1 MPQYAEIQL
10 DHNTSVRLELAPVGV
25 PPQPAPAADPAD
37 SGPDLPDGIA
47 GSAPVGRASAAAS
60 ALTSEALRLT
70 LRPLGPLLQEVH
82 DSVSAIKN
90 PPQEISV
97 EFGIQIGQDLKL
109 GIVGAG
115 GHASLMVSASW
126 QLSPDSE

>member
-10 DHNTSVRLELAPVGV
+10 DPDTSVRLELAPVGV
-25 PPQPAPAADPAD
+25 PQQPIDTQGAGTDPA
-37 SGPDLPDGIA
+37 DLPDGIA
-47 GSAPVGRASAAAS
+47 GAAPVGRVGATVS
-60 ALTSEALRLT
+60 ALTSDALRFS

-97 EFGIQIGQDLKL
+97 EFGVQIGQDLKL
-109 GIVGAG
+109 GIVGAR
-115 GHASLMVSASW
+115 GHASLMVTASW
-126 QLSPDSE
+126 QVGRDSE

>member
-10 DHNTSVRLELAPVGV
+10 DPNTSVRLELAPVGV
-25 PPQPAPAADPAD
+25 PPQPAPAPGPEADAA
-37 SGPDLPDGIA
+37 DLPDGISGA
-47 GSAPVGRASAAAS
+47 VPVGRAGAAS
-60 ALTSEALRLT
+60 ELTSEALRFT

-97 EFGIQIGQDLKL
+97 EFGVQIGQDLKL
-109 GIVGAG
+109 GIVGARG
-115 GHASLMVSASW
+115 RASLTVTASW
-126 QLSPDSE
+126 QVGQDSE